1 MFKTVPI
8 NGAGMPDRTLVLTYD
23 DGPGPNTLPIA
34 EYLRAKN
41 IMATFFVIGKH
52 ARERPEGVVRV
63 QGLGHRI
70 GNHTW
75 SHLDLIEEVTN
86 GRDVVADVRQ
96 SADLLTAT
104 PRPIAFRAP
113 GGAWNPDV
121 ADALNGDATLAAGHV
136 GPFCWDIEGRD
147 WEAWRTGSL
156 PAAVAERYLAEAR
169 TTGRG
174 IVLLHDSSADGPEFV
189 ATNRTY
195 ELTRVLVPL
204 LIADGFRF
212 VPLDAVPV

>member
-8 NGAGMPDRTLVLTYD
+8 NGAGLPDRTLVLTYD

-75 SHLDLIEEVTN
+75 SHLDLIEERTN
-86 GRDVVADVRQ
+86 GREVVADRVR
-96 SADLLTAT
+96 SGELLWG
-104 PRPIAFRAP
+104 PPGPIAVRAP